1 MQNSNV
7 CSIYAGKKLNPFPL
21 FGSGGGNS
29 VPSGSATEEGKSVP
43 NEGI

>member
-1 MQNSNV
+1 MQNSDA

-29 VPSGSATEEGKSVP
+29 VPSGSATEEGKPVL